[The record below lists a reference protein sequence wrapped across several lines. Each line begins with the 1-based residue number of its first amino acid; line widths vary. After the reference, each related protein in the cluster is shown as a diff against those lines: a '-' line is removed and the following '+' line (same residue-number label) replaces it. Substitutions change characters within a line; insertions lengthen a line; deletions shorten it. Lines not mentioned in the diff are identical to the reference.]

1 LAVLEFHLTRS
12 TLQHPRR
19 ARAQVLGM
27 AAQRVLAGAAALLA
41 IAPAAGLGTRLAQ
54 PLGPNGRAAPP
65 DDELRK
71 RDLTSDEDLV
81 AAGKDADEDDDF
93 DTWYFEHAGNVESN
107 FSAGFDDI
115 IGPPVKKGPDEEE
128 HSRVQEAF
136 EYCHLGYLSPGS
148 QPLEN
153 GVITYL
159 VTRKSDL
166 KMLQDSLPR
175 LRYFVL
181 NHWAYDVKVFIPSD
195 ALREYDH
202 SSFGKSPS
210 REQVLDVAHDALGDS
225 KYKFE
230 IETFDVRFPKV
241 IADDKAWTGK
251 MNGCAKAVSTSYK
264 HMNQFFTKVMY
275 EHPALKKYRYYMR
288 IDADFNFKAAAD
300 GKSIQADPFCLMAK
314 SKRKFLWQTRREV
327 KDFRCTEGLWQWFHE
342 YQQAQGL
349 TPQDPSLFNELG
361 ARVNYVGYVG
371 MGDLDFFRSEPVR
384 KLAEALNQDG
394 RVYLNRW
401 SDQTYY
407 VLLFA
412 LFEDHKAVG
421 DMGFNWGAPDG
432 GKWCH
437 KCYTGGDQHFDPL
450 TGKVVSGR
458 WPTRW

>member
-1 LAVLEFHLTRS
+1 MTTSAML
-12 TLQHPRR
+12 
-19 ARAQVLGM
+19 M
-27 AAQRVLAGAAALLA
+27 CAAALGMGRSAL
-41 IAPAAGLGTRLAQ
+41 GLGVRS
-54 PLGPNGRAAPP
+54 APP
-65 DDELRK
+65 PQRRSRLSADELM
-71 RDLTSDEDLV
+71 
-81 AAGKDADEDDDF
+81 AGGKDADEEDDF
-93 DTWYFEHAGNVESN
+93 DTWYFEQTGLVYDDVDEDTAPSN
-107 FSAGFDDI
+107 PSWHKPSPEEASA
-115 IGPPVKKGPDEEE
+115 VSSAKE
-128 HSRVQEAF
+128 QCA
-136 EYCHLGYLSPGS
+136 LSSGGKPS
-148 QPLEN
+148 LEN

-159 VTRKSDL
+159 VTRPFDL
-166 KMLQDSLPR
+166 IRLKESAPR
-175 LRYFVL
+175 LRYYFL
-181 NHWAYDVKVFIPSD
+181 RHWQYPVKIFIPGEE
-195 ALREYDH
+195 LRKYDWLSYMDSPTH
-202 SSFGKSPS
+202 QEVKAVMRDFGGKGY
-210 REQVLDVAHDALGDS
+210 HW
-225 KYKFE
+225 E
-230 IETFDVRFPKV
+230 IVPFDLKFPKV
-241 IADDKAWTGK
+241 ISRDDAWTIRQ
-251 MNGCAKAVSTSYK
+251 NSCAKAVSTSYK